1 MRRLLALLL
10 LLGSVLVARRTMA
23 TDAAA
28 DLRST
33 ALAFGF
39 ALIAAALAGA
49 LVERLKLPRISGY
62 LLFGVLCG
70 PQVADLVSRSMA
82 SDLRLINGLAIALI
96 AFIAGLEINLQRMRE
111 RLRGIAIVGA
121 SVILVTFAILGTFVY
136 AVWPWLPIAPEATG
150 PARLGMTLVLTT
162 VLVSFSP
169 TVTIAVIAE
178 SRARGPLAEL
188 ALAVVVLADLVLIL
202 GFTLVMEYT
211 RTATGVTSADAVGLL
226 PFLSWDIFGSLAFG
240 AAAGALFAF
249 YLSHVS
255 RELTLSLL
263 ALCVIVSAAGAA
275 WHFEPLLAA
284 LAAGMVVENIAPPRG
299 DALKLA
305 VERGALPVLVV
316 FFAAAGASLQL
327 DALARVG
334 LLAIV
339 LSGVRLAAVWL
350 GTGLG
355 VARAGLASGPASML
369 WMALISQAGV
379 TLGLTIMVAT
389 EFADWGGQIQT
400 LMVALIAIHELVG
413 PMLFRSALAKA
424 GEVGKMDSQQA

>member
-1 MRRLLALLL
+1 MRRLAALAL

-23 TDAAA
+23 GDAAA
-28 DLRST
+28 DLRSA

-39 ALIAAALAGA
+39 ALIAAALAGG

-62 LLFGVLCG
+62 LLFGLACG
-70 PQVADLVSRSMA
+70 PQAADLISRAMA
-82 SDLRLINGLAIALI
+82 SELSLVNGLAIALI
-96 AFIAGLEINLQRMRE
+96 AFIAGLEINLARVRD
-111 RLRGIAIVGA
+111 RLRGIVILGV
-121 SVILVTFAILGTFVY
+121 SVIAVTFVVLGTVVY
-136 AVWPWLPIAPEATG
+136 VSWPWLPIAPEATG
-150 PARLGMTLVLTT
+150 AARLAMTLTLTT

-202 GFTLVMEYT
+202 GFTLVMQYT
-211 RTATGVTSADAVGLL
+211 RHATGVASSTDVGLL
-226 PFLSWDIFGSLAFG
+226 PFLSWDVFGSLAFG
-240 AAAGALFAF
+240 AGVGALFAF
-249 YLSHVS
+249 YLNHVS

-263 ALCVIVSAAGAA
+263 ALCVIMSAAGAT
-275 WHFEPLLAA
+275 WHFEPLLSA

-327 DALARVG
+327 DALARLG
-334 LLAIV
+334 ALAIG
-339 LSGVRLAAVWL
+339 LSALRLAAVWL
-350 GTGLG
+350 GTHVGAKRANLETA
-355 VARAGLASGPASML
+355 VAPML
-369 WMALISQAGV
+369 WMALVSQAGV
-379 TLGLTIMVAT
+379 TLGLTMMVST
-389 EFADWGGQIQT
+389 EFPEWGAQVQT

-413 PMLFRSALAKA
+413 PILFRSALAKA
-424 GEVGKMDSQQA
+424 GEIGRMDN

>member
-1 MRRLLALLL
+1 MRRLVALVL
-10 LLGSVLVARRTMA
+10 LLGSVLLARRMMA
-23 TDAAA
+23 GDAAA

-39 ALIAAALAGA
+39 ALIAAALAGD
-49 LVERLKLPRISGY
+49 LVERLRLPRISGY
-62 LLFGVLCG
+62 LLFGLLCG
-70 PQVADLVSRSMA
+70 PQGADLVSRSMA
-82 SDLRLINGLAIALI
+82 SDLRLVNGLAIALI
-96 AFIAGLEINLQRMRE
+96 AFIAGLEINLTRMRD
-111 RLRGIAIVGA
+111 RLGGIAIVGA
-121 SVILVTFAILGTFVY
+121 SVIAVTFLVLGTVVY
-136 AVWPWLPIAPEATG
+136 AAWPWLPIAPEATG
-150 PARLGMTLVLTT
+150 PARLAMTIVLTT
-162 VLVSFSP
+162 LLVSFSP

-178 SRARGPLAEL
+178 SRARGPLSEL

-202 GFTLVMEYT
+202 GFTVAMQYT
-211 RTATGVTSADAVGLL
+211 RTATGAVPADAVGLL

-240 AAAGALFAF
+240 AIAGALFAF
-249 YLSHVS
+249 YLSRVA

-263 ALCVIVSAAGAA
+263 VLCVIVSAAGAA

-305 VERGALPVLVV
+305 VERGALPVLIV

-327 DALARVG
+327 DALAQVG
-334 LLAIV
+334 LLAIG
-339 LSGVRLAAVWL
+339 LSGVRLAAVWF

-355 VARAGLASGPASML
+355 VARAGLAGGPASML

-389 EFADWGGQIQT
+389 EFADWGTQIQT

-413 PMLFRSALAKA
+413 PMLFRSALVKA
-424 GEVGKMDSQQA
+424 GEVGKMDA